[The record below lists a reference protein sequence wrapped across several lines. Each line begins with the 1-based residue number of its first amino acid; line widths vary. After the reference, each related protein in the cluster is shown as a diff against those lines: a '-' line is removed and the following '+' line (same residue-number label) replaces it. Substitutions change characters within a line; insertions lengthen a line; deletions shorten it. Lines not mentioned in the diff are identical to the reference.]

1 MKLAF
6 LTYNRDPSVPSVD
19 NDGNPVTVRN
29 YCYWLAKYGHKIDIF
44 VNKVVPNETSSEYV
58 RKKFKLQK
66 EKSLELFPGVKV
78 IRVDTNDL
86 TAKDLSSSVELQEIP
101 EIIQS
106 VLSANYFKND
116 SLDDYDLICI
126 FHPLTSF
133 GIIFQ
138 ELIPLSKTILFPML
152 LSDEY
157 LKFGSVS
164 PIYIRLEQKV
174 LESVAKIFSNS
185 LDEKERLLSR
195 SIPRNKIEVIQRGID
210 LDSFAYKQKE
220 LPNNTRRID
229 LITVGSIR
237 PQKRQHILVDVVENL
252 ISLGIDVKLNI
263 VGENKLFTKQEYK
276 EYYEKLRSSISDK
289 GLRDNIFLTGGV
301 EPDDVSKLLS
311 SSDIALFP
319 SVSESFG
326 KAALE
331 SICVGTPTIV
341 AKECPAYQE
350 FARDKENALI
360 VSSDPITLTKGVLE
374 LLKDKDLYSR
384 LSKNGKSTRNKFS
397 WEIVSKVLDNA
408 LTKSITKQN

>member
-106 VLSANYFKND
+106 VLSANYFKNN

-220 LPNNTRRID
+220 LPNNTRRIN

-276 EYYEKLRSSISDK
+276 EYYEKLQSSISDK
-289 GLRDNIFLTGGV
+289 GLRDNIFLIGGV